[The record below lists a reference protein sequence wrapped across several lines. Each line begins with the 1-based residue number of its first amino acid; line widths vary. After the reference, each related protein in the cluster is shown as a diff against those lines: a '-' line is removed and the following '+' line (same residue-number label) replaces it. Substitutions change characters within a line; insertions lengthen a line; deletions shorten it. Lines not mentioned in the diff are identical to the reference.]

1 MGTQSVKSLPTM
13 WETQVRS
20 PGEGNGN
27 PLEYS
32 YLENIKDGAWQA
44 AVYRGQTQLS
54 GFTLLLLLLLLFCS
68 QC

>member
-1 MGTQSVKSLPTM
+1 M

-27 PLEYS
+27 PLRYS

-44 AVYRGQTQLS
+44 AVYRSQTQLS
-54 GFTLLLLLLLLFCS
+54 GFALLLLSSLLLLLLLFCS